1 MRAQKRSHINMADS
15 SSQNSVPELIKT
27 DQIVLRS
34 TLEVDFLLF
43 LKKC

>member
-1 MRAQKRSHINMADS
+1 MADS